1 MNVIPEK
8 AWPVI
13 KGVWGHRWLG
23 LAVAWIVCTAGWA
36 VVALLPTSYESTAR
50 VYVDT
55 DQILTPLLKGL
66 AADTDPIRQLDYMRR
81 TLLSR
86 PNVEEVA
93 RLVDFDIGHAQQKEE
108 FLKGLATTIRIDAI
122 TPNLLAISYQAADP
136 QRAKNV
142 VQALLTI
149 FAEKTTGNSRK
160 GMDSAQQFLDGE
172 IASYQE
178 KLRAADLRRANFIRQ
193 YPDSLPLDRGGKLE
207 QVKTSVTQLELQ
219 LSDVVAA
226 RDSVRQQL
234 ASVPPML
241 SVDRGPQ
248 VFVDASQGNAA
259 SAPKNLEQ
267 ARQNLALLRLKY
279 TDQHPDVIAARRQVA
294 QLAADARNPTGSGA
308 ARAAGKGQIANA
320 VYDQLKLKL
329 ADAESVVASVERKLT
344 QARADLPRVEAAAQA
359 APGVAA
365 KAQDLDRDYNLI
377 KAAYEAL
384 VQRRQAAQIADAANT
399 KTDQIQF
406 RIVDPPQI
414 PIMPAAPNRPFLD
427 SVVLLLGI
435 GAGLAAPFGL
445 VQLDRSITTV
455 GQLRGFG
462 IPVIGSVSL
471 LISATMRQRTI
482 RQLAAVSA
490 STVVLFAAYGTL
502 LFMTTKGF
510 NLFGM
515 S

>member
-1 MNVIPEK
+1 M
-8 AWPVI
+8 
-13 KGVWGHRWLG
+13 
-23 LAVAWIVCTAGWA
+23 
-36 VVALLPTSYESTAR
+36 
-50 VYVDT
+50 
-55 DQILTPLLKGL
+55 
-66 AADTDPIRQLDYMRR
+66 
-81 TLLSR
+81 
-86 PNVEEVA
+86 
-93 RLVDFDIGHAQQKEE
+93 
-108 FLKGLATTIRIDAI
+108 ATTIRIDAI
-122 TPNLLAISYQAADP
+122 TPNLLAIAYRAADP

-149 FAEKTTGNSRK
+149 FAERTTGNSRK
-160 GMDSAQQFLDGE
+160 EMDRAQQFLDGE

-178 KLRAADLRRANFIRQ
+178 KLRAADQRRADLNRQ
-193 YPDSLPLDRGGKLE
+193 YPDQLPLDKNVNRLE
-207 QVKTSVTQLELQ
+207 QARTGVTQLELQ
-219 LSDVVAA
+219 LSDAIA
-226 RDSVRQQL
+226 TRDSLQKQL

-279 TDQHPDVIAARRQVA
+279 TEEHPDVIAARRQVA
-294 QLAADARNPTGSGA
+294 QLEADARNPTGSGA
-308 ARAAGKGQIANA
+308 ERAAGKGQIANA
-320 VYDQLKLKL
+320 VYDQLKLRL
-329 ADAESVVASVERKLT
+329 ADAEGVVASVERKLA
-344 QARADLPRVEAAAQA
+344 QARLDLPQIEAAAQA
-359 APGVAA
+359 APGIVA

-406 RIVDPPQI
+406 RIVDPPQV
-414 PIMPAAPNRPFLD
+414 PIMPAAPNRPLLD

-445 VQLDRSITTV
+445 VQLDRSVATV
-455 GQLRGFG
+455 GQLRSFG

-490 STVVLFAAYGTL
+490 STVVLLAAYGTL
-502 LFMTTKGF
+502 LFMTTTGF

>member
-1 MNVIPEK
+1 MSLIPEK

-13 KGVWGHRWLG
+13 QGVWSHRWLG
-23 LAVAWIVCTAGWA
+23 LGVAWLVCVTGWT
-36 VVALLPTSYESTAR
+36 VVALLPTAYDSTAR
-50 VYVDT
+50 VYVNADP
-55 DQILTPLLKGL
+55 ILTPLLRGL
-66 AADTDPIRQLDYMRR
+66 AADTDPTRQLDYMRR

-86 PNVEEVA
+86 PNLEEAA
-93 RLVDFDIGHAQQKEE
+93 RLADLELGEGQQKEGL
-108 FLKGLATTIRIDAI
+108 LKGLATKIVIDAI
-122 TPNLLAISYQAADP
+122 TPNLLAISNRAADP

-149 FAEKTTGNSRK
+149 FAERTTGNSRK
-160 GMDSAQQFLDGE
+160 EMDRAQQFLDGE

-178 KLRAADLRRANFIRQ
+178 KLRAADQRRADFSRQ
-193 YPDSLPLDRGGKLE
+193 YPDLLPLSGKVE
-207 QVKTSVTQLELQ
+207 QAKTSVTQLELQ
-219 LSDVVAA
+219 LADAVAT
-226 RDSVRQQL
+226 RDSLQKQL
-234 ASVPPML
+234 AGVPPML

-248 VFVDASQGNAA
+248 VFVDASQGSAA
-259 SAPKNLEQ
+259 SAPKNVEQ

-279 TDQHPDVIAARRQVA
+279 TEQHPDVVAARRQVA
-294 QLAADARNPTGSGA
+294 QLEADARNPTGGGA
-308 ARAAGKGQIANA
+308 DRAAGKGQIANA

-329 ADAESVVASVERKLT
+329 ADAEGVVASIERKLT
-344 QARADLPRVEAAAQA
+344 QARADLPRAEAAAQA
-359 APGVAA
+359 APGVVA
-365 KAQDLDRDYNLI
+365 KAQDLDRDYTLI

-406 RIVDPPQI
+406 RIVDPPQV
-414 PIMPAAPNRPFLD
+414 PIMPAAPNRPLLD

-435 GAGLAAPFGL
+435 GAGLAAPFAL
-445 VQLDRSITTV
+445 LQLDRSVATV
-455 GQLRGFG
+455 GQLRSFG

-490 STVVLFAAYGTL
+490 STVVLLAVYGTL
-502 LFMTTKGF
+502 LFMTATGF
-510 NLFGM
+510 NLFGI